1 MMMNFFEKKRVLD
14 VLNSL
19 EVIETNGGDAPY
31 ILVENSKENRKLL
44 NEVGITNEVI
54 DKYGDEEMFCVL
66 ALAFTEGLADYY
78 ESGKLF
84 YRGLTKEG
92 LINDIQVILDSP
104 LTDFDELHEA
114 IQDVLNKA

>member
-1 MMMNFFEKKRVLD
+1 MLSLIVTHSRNRVIGF
-14 VLNSL
+14 NSEL
-19 EVIETNGGDAPY
+19 PW
-31 ILVENSKENRKLL
+31 LL

-84 YRGLTKEG
+84 YRGLTKEE